1 MKRFLVFHF
10 YAYYPAGGW
19 DDLLGTADTYEE
31 AVALAKTSNAD
42 NTQIVDTLTM
52 KEVRDDS

>member
-19 DDLLGTADTYEE
+19 DDLLGTVDTYEE

-42 NTQIVDTLTM
+42 NTQIVDTITM
-52 KEVRDDS
+52 KEVPV

>member
-10 YAYYPAGGW
+10 YDYYPAGGW

-31 AVALAKTSNAD
+31 AVALAKTSYKD
-42 NTQIVDTLTM
+42 LTQIVDTTTM
-52 KEVRDDS
+52 EEVPV